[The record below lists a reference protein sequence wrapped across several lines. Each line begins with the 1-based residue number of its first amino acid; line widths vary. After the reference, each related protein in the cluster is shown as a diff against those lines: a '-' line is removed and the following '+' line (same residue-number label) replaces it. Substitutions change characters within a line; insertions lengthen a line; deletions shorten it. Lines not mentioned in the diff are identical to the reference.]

1 MSNAHAWIRGPTER
15 GEIDDRQR
23 ARWEARPGVGSVPHH
38 DGAVSRRSTQC
49 RRRAKVGSSETR
61 EVANS
66 KHIRAQTLRALGRYV
81 VVIPER
87 KKNPE
92 NQGAETPVT
101 V

>member
-1 MSNAHAWIRGPTER
+1 MR
-15 GEIDDRQR
+15 
-23 ARWEARPGVGSVPHH
+23 
-38 DGAVSRRSTQC
+38 
-49 RRRAKVGSSETR
+49 GSSETR

-66 KHIRAQTLRALGRYV
+66 KRIRAQTLRALGRYV